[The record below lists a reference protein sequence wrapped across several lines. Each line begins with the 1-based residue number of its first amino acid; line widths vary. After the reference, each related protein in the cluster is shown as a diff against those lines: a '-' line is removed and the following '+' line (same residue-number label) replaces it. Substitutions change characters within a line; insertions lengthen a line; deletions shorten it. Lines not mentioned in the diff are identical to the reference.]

1 MKPLIIKYTQM
12 KKILFVLSIIGIL
25 NSCAEDKDANFSIK
39 GKVEGMRKGMV
50 YLRSEVNGD
59 LVTVD
64 SLFLKG
70 TENFE
75 FIGNIESPEVFYLST
90 SRRNSSDLPIFVE
103 KGEMTIDASLKD
115 LLTANVKGSENQD
128 LLDQFNK
135 IIGRFNTRKN
145 ELYAKGLQANTKKH
159 FKTLNSLSN
168 QYRNNEIKKT
178 RYILNFAVSKGN
190 YDIAPYVALNYLS
203 SSDITVLDTINKS
216 MSNEVKLGKYGKE
229 LNKLVT
235 QLKATTIGNK
245 LPEIIQP
252 DTTGTD
258 VKLENKKG
266 YLLLRFWGS
275 FDNNSRISMNIS
287 KILHE
292 KYNSDDLKIIGIS
305 LDSNKDE
312 WISAVKED
320 NVPWLQVSDLKSY
333 NNEAVSKLAIR
344 VIPENV
350 LVDEK
355 GIIVGRNIS
364 RDDIGKLVDNFIDN
378 KVVTEKEE
386 KTESN

>member
-1 MKPLIIKYTQM
+1 M

-25 NSCAEDKDANFSIK
+25 NSCTKKDKDVNFFIN

-50 YLRSEVNGD
+50 YLKSEVNGS

-70 TENFE
+70 TEDFE
-75 FIGNIESPEVFYLST
+75 FKGNIESPEVFYLST
-90 SRRNSSDLPIFVE
+90 SRRNSSSLPIFVE
-103 KGEMTIDASLKD
+103 QGEITVEANIKD
-115 LLTANVKGSENQD
+115 LLAANIKGSENQK

-145 ELYAKGLQANTKKH
+145 ELYAKGLQANSKKH
-159 FKTLNSLSN
+159 FKTLNSISN

-178 RYILNFAVSKGN
+178 RYILNFAVSNGD

-216 MSNEVKLGKYGKE
+216 MSAEVKLGKYGKE
-229 LNKLVT
+229 LNELVT
-235 QLKATTIGNK
+235 QLKITTIGNK
-245 LPEIIQP
+245 LPEIVQP
-252 DTTGTD
+252 DTTGTKH
-258 VKLENKKG
+258 KLENKKG

-275 FDNNSRISMNIS
+275 FDRNSRISKNIF
-287 KILHE
+287 KILRE
-292 KYNSDDLKIIGIS
+292 KYSDDDLKIIGIS
-305 LDSNKDE
+305 LDSNKKD
-312 WISAVKED
+312 WVAAVKED

-350 LVDEK
+350 LVDEN

-364 RDDIGKLVDNFIDN
+364 KEDISKLIDTFIKN
-378 KVVTEKEE
+378 KKETEDKVE
-386 KTESN
+386 TESK

>member
-1 MKPLIIKYTQM
+1 M

-25 NSCAEDKDANFSIK
+25 NSCTKKDKDVNFFIN

-50 YLRSEVNGD
+50 YLKSEVNGS

-70 TENFE
+70 TEDFE
-75 FIGNIESPEVFYLST
+75 FKGNIESPEVFYLST
-90 SRRNSSDLPIFVE
+90 SRRNSSSLPIFVE
-103 KGEMTIDASLKD
+103 QGEITVEANIKD
-115 LLTANVKGSENQD
+115 LLTANIKGSENQK

-145 ELYAKGLQANTKKH
+145 ELYAKGLQANSKKH
-159 FKTLNSLSN
+159 FKTLNSISN

-178 RYILNFAVSKGN
+178 RYILNFAVSNGD

-216 MSNEVKLGKYGKE
+216 MSAEVKLGKYGKE
-229 LNKLVT
+229 LNELVT
-235 QLKATTIGNK
+235 QLKITTIGNK
-245 LPEIIQP
+245 LPEIVQP
-252 DTTGTD
+252 DTTGTKH
-258 VKLENKKG
+258 KLENKKG

-275 FDNNSRISMNIS
+275 FDRNSRISKNIS
-287 KILHE
+287 KILRE
-292 KYNSDDLKIIGIS
+292 KYSDDDLKIIGIS
-305 LDSNKDE
+305 LDSNKKD
-312 WISAVKED
+312 WVAAVKED

-350 LVDEK
+350 LVDEN

-364 RDDIGKLVDNFIDN
+364 KEDISKLIDTFIKN
-378 KVVTEKEE
+378 KKETEDKVE
-386 KTESN
+386 TESK

>member
-1 MKPLIIKYTQM
+1 M

-25 NSCAEDKDANFSIK
+25 NSCTKKDKDVNFFIN

-50 YLRSEVNGD
+50 YLKSEVNGS

-70 TENFE
+70 TEDFE
-75 FIGNIESPEVFYLST
+75 FKGNIESPEVFYLST
-90 SRRNSSDLPIFVE
+90 SRRNSSSLPIFVE
-103 KGEMTIDASLKD
+103 QGEITVEANIKD
-115 LLTANVKGSENQD
+115 LLAANIKGSENQK

-145 ELYAKGLQANTKKH
+145 ELYAKGLQANSKKH
-159 FKTLNSLSN
+159 FKTLNSISN

-178 RYILNFAVSKGN
+178 RYILNFAVSNGD

-216 MSNEVKLGKYGKE
+216 MSAEVKLGKYGKE
-229 LNKLVT
+229 LNELVT
-235 QLKATTIGNK
+235 QLKITTIGNK
-245 LPEIIQP
+245 LPEIVQP
-252 DTTGTD
+252 DTTGTKH
-258 VKLENKKG
+258 KLENKKG

-275 FDNNSRISMNIS
+275 FDRNSRISKNIS
-287 KILHE
+287 KILRE
-292 KYNSDDLKIIGIS
+292 KYSDDDLKIIGIS
-305 LDSNKDE
+305 LDSNKKD
-312 WISAVKED
+312 WVAAVKED

-350 LVDEK
+350 LVDEN

-364 RDDIGKLVDNFIDN
+364 KEDISKLIDTFIKN
-378 KVVTEKEE
+378 KKETEDKV
-386 KTESN
+386 KTESK

>member
-1 MKPLIIKYTQM
+1 M

-25 NSCAEDKDANFSIK
+25 SSCTEDKDANFVVK

-50 YLRSEVNGD
+50 YLKSEVNGN

-70 TENFE
+70 TEDFK
-75 FIGNIESPEVFYLST
+75 FLGNIESPEVFYLST
-90 SRRNSSDLPIFVE
+90 SRRNSSNLPIFVE
-103 KGEMTIDASLKD
+103 KGELIIDASVKD
-115 LLTANVKGSENQD
+115 LLTANVTGSENQD

-135 IIGRFNTRKN
+135 IIGRFNMRKN
-145 ELYAKGLQANTKKH
+145 ELYAQGLQANTKKH
-159 FKTLNSLSN
+159 FKTLNSISS
-168 QYRNNEIKKT
+168 QYKRNEEKKT
-178 RYILNFAVSKGN
+178 RYILNFAVSKGDF
-190 YDIAPYVALNYLS
+190 DIAPYIALNYLS

-216 MSNEVKLGKYGKE
+216 MSPEVKLGKYGKE
-229 LNKLVT
+229 LNELVT
-235 QLKATTIGNK
+235 QLKATVIGNK

-258 VKLENKKG
+258 FKLENKKG

-275 FDNNSRISMNIS
+275 FDTNSRISMNIS
-287 KILHE
+287 EILHE
-292 KYNSDDLKIIGIS
+292 KYSSDDLKIIGVS
-305 LDSNKDE
+305 LDSNKDN
-312 WISAVKED
+312 WIAAVKED
-320 NVPWLQVSDLKSY
+320 NVPWLQVSDLKAY

-350 LVDEK
+350 LVDEN

-364 RDDIGKLVDNFIDN
+364 RDDIGKLLDTFIKN
-378 KVVTEKEE
+378 KEVTEDKE

>member
-1 MKPLIIKYTQM
+1 
-12 KKILFVLSIIGIL
+12 
-25 NSCAEDKDANFSIK
+25 
-39 GKVEGMRKGMV
+39 MRKGMV
-50 YLRSEVNGD
+50 YLKSEVNGS

-70 TENFE
+70 TEDFE
-75 FIGNIESPEVFYLST
+75 FKGNIESPEVFYLST
-90 SRRNSSDLPIFVE
+90 SRRNSSSLPIFVE
-103 KGEMTIDASLKD
+103 QGEITVEANIKD
-115 LLTANVKGSENQD
+115 LLTANIKGSENQK

-145 ELYAKGLQANTKKH
+145 ELYAKGLQANSKKH
-159 FKTLNSLSN
+159 FKTLNSISN

-178 RYILNFAVSKGN
+178 RYILNFAVSNGD

-216 MSNEVKLGKYGKE
+216 MSAEVKLGKYGKE
-229 LNKLVT
+229 LNELVT
-235 QLKATTIGNK
+235 QLKITTIGNK
-245 LPEIIQP
+245 LPEIVQP
-252 DTTGTD
+252 DTTGTKH
-258 VKLENKKG
+258 KLENKKG

-275 FDNNSRISMNIS
+275 FDRNSRISKNIF
-287 KILHE
+287 KILRE
-292 KYNSDDLKIIGIS
+292 KYSDDDLKIIGIS
-305 LDSNKDE
+305 LDSNKKD
-312 WISAVKED
+312 WVAAVKED

-350 LVDEK
+350 LVDEN

-364 RDDIGKLVDNFIDN
+364 KEDISKLIDTFIKN
-378 KVVTEKEE
+378 KKETEDKVE
-386 KTESN
+386 TESK

>member
-1 MKPLIIKYTQM
+1 M

-25 NSCAEDKDANFSIK
+25 NSCTKKDKDANFFIN

-50 YLRSEVNGD
+50 YLKSEVNGS

-70 TENFE
+70 TEDFE
-75 FIGNIESPEVFYLST
+75 FKGNIESPEVFYLST
-90 SRRNSSDLPIFVE
+90 SRRNSSSLPIFVE
-103 KGEMTIDASLKD
+103 QGEISVEANIKD
-115 LLTANVKGSENQD
+115 LLTANIKGSENQK

-145 ELYAKGLQANTKKH
+145 ELYAKGLQANSKKH
-159 FKTLNSLSN
+159 FKTLNSISN

-178 RYILNFAVSKGN
+178 RYILNFAVSNGD
-190 YDIAPYVALNYLS
+190 YDIAPYIALNYLS

-216 MSNEVKLGKYGKE
+216 MSAEVKLGKYGKE
-229 LNKLVT
+229 LNELVT
-235 QLKATTIGNK
+235 QLKITTIGNK
-245 LPEIIQP
+245 LPEIVQP
-252 DTTGTD
+252 DTTGTKH
-258 VKLENKKG
+258 KLENKKG

-275 FDNNSRISMNIS
+275 FDRNSRISKNIS
-287 KILHE
+287 KILRE
-292 KYNSDDLKIIGIS
+292 KYSDDDLKIIGIS
-305 LDSNKDE
+305 LDSNKKD
-312 WISAVKED
+312 WVAAVKED

-350 LVDEK
+350 LVDEN

-364 RDDIGKLVDNFIDN
+364 KEDISKLIDTFIKN
-378 KVVTEKEE
+378 KKETEDKVE
-386 KTESN
+386 TESK

>member
-1 MKPLIIKYTQM
+1 MKN
-12 KKILFVLSIIGIL
+12 ILFVLSIIGIL
-25 NSCAEDKDANFSIK
+25 SSCTEDKDANFVVK

-50 YLRSEVNGD
+50 YLKSEVNGN

-70 TENFE
+70 TEDFE
-75 FIGNIESPEVFYLST
+75 FLGNIESPEVFYLST
-90 SRRNSSDLPIFVE
+90 SRRNSSNLPIFVE
-103 KGEMTIDASLKD
+103 KGELIIDASVKD
-115 LLTANVKGSENQD
+115 LLTANVTGSENQD

-135 IIGRFNTRKN
+135 IIGRFNMRKN
-145 ELYAKGLQANTKKH
+145 ELYAQGLQANTKKH
-159 FKTLNSLSN
+159 FKTLNSISS
-168 QYRNNEIKKT
+168 QYKRNEEKKT
-178 RYILNFAVSKGN
+178 RYILNFAVSKGDF
-190 YDIAPYVALNYLS
+190 DIAPYIALNYLS

-216 MSNEVKLGKYGKE
+216 MSPEVKLGKYGKE
-229 LNKLVT
+229 LNELVT
-235 QLKATTIGNK
+235 QLKATVIGNK

-258 VKLENKKG
+258 FKLENKKG

-275 FDNNSRISMNIS
+275 FDTNSRISMNIS
-287 KILHE
+287 EILHE
-292 KYNSDDLKIIGIS
+292 KYSSDDLKIIGVS
-305 LDSNKDE
+305 LDSNKDN
-312 WISAVKED
+312 WIAAVKED
-320 NVPWLQVSDLKSY
+320 NVPWLQVSDLKAY

-350 LVDEK
+350 LVDEN

-364 RDDIGKLVDNFIDN
+364 RDDIGKLLDTFIKN
-378 KVVTEKEE
+378 KEVTEDKE